1 MPSKVPK
8 QLERLQSIILHRAI
22 ILFFSLALVATLV
35 LAYRSYMFG
44 EWITLSVTSAA
55 TIGLLILYVFRNRIK
70 NSLISGI
77 FVGIIFTVLGT
88 GLFKLGILA
97 AATYY
102 ISLIPIFTF
111 LTSTYRKAILALA
124 FCLLMYAGF
133 GYLYYTGS
141 LISGIDANLYMA
153 SPLSWLL
160 NLFILGFVGMA
171 ILDIVNVYSK
181 NLEHSHQKIAEHRD
195 HLKEKVEEK
204 TEDLFHLNKE
214 LKNSNQELLKRLKEL
229 RKAQIQLLE
238 KEKMAS
244 LGMLTAGIAHELKT
258 PLNYISSSKTLLN
271 AKLEE
276 DQTLDEESKQL
287 LDFIN
292 TGTER
297 MNSIIKGL
305 NHFSR
310 DQDHYDE
317 ECDIPEI
324 IDSCLEI
331 INHLVKGRL
340 DVKRNYQPIKIE
352 GNVGKLHQVFT
363 NLLNNA
369 AQAIKGE
376 GELIIS
382 TKLADQK
389 CHVEIS
395 DTGSGISPENLKR
408 IQDPFFTT
416 KAPGVGTGLG
426 LSITK
431 RIVEEHQ
438 GQMDFSS
445 ELGKGTTVSL
455 HFPVSN

>member
-1 MPSKVPK
+1 MPRKTPK
-8 QLERLQSIILHRAI
+8 QLEKLQSIILHRAI
-22 ILFFSLALVATLV
+22 VLFFSLALAATLV
-35 LAYRSYMFG
+35 LSYRSYMFA

-70 NSLISGI
+70 NSVISGI
-77 FVGIIFTVLGT
+77 FVALIFAVLGT

-102 ISLIPIFTF
+102 ISLVPVFTF
-111 LTSTYRKAILALA
+111 LTSTYRKAIFALA

-133 GYLYYTGS
+133 GYLYYSGS

-153 SPLSWLL
+153 SPLSWIL
-160 NLFILGFVGMA
+160 NLLILGFVGMA

-181 NLEHSHQKIAEHRD
+181 NLERSHQKIAEHRD
-195 HLKEKVEEK
+195 SLKEKVEEK
-204 TEDLFHLNKE
+204 TENLYRLNQQ
-214 LKNSNQELLKRLKEL
+214 LSQSNDELLKRLKEL
-229 RKAQIQLLE
+229 RKAQNQLLE

-258 PLNYISSSKTLLN
+258 PLNYISSSKTLLK

-276 DQTLDEESKQL
+276 DQNLDEESKQL

-305 NHFSR
+305 NQFSR
-310 DQDHYDE
+310 DQDRYDE

-331 INHLVKGRL
+331 INHLIKGRL
-340 DVKRNYQPIKIE
+340 EVKRNYQPIKIE

-363 NLLNNA
+363 NLLTNA
-369 AQAIKGE
+369 AQAIEGE
-376 GELIIS
+376 GELSIEVNS
-382 TKLADQK
+382 VDQK
-389 CHVEIS
+389 CQIEIS
-395 DTGSGISPENLKR
+395 DNGCGISPENLKK
-408 IQDPFFTT
+408 IQEPFFTT

-438 GQMDFSS
+438 GQMKFNS
-445 ELGKGTTVSL
+445 EINKGTTVSL
-455 HFPVSN
+455 QFPY

>member
-1 MPSKVPK
+1 MPRKTPK
-8 QLERLQSIILHRAI
+8 QLEKLQSIILRRAI
-22 ILFFSLALVATLV
+22 VLFFSLALAATLV
-35 LAYRSYMFG
+35 LSYRSYMFG

-70 NSLISGI
+70 NSVISGI
-77 FVGIIFTVLGT
+77 FVALIFAVLGT

-102 ISLIPIFTF
+102 ISLVPVFTF
-111 LTSTYRKAILALA
+111 LTSTYRKAIFALA

-133 GYLYYTGS
+133 GYLYYSGS

-153 SPLSWLL
+153 SPLSWIL
-160 NLFILGFVGMA
+160 NLLILGFVGMA

-181 NLEHSHQKIAEHRD
+181 NLERSHQKIAEHRD
-195 HLKEKVEEK
+195 SLKEKVEEK
-204 TEDLFHLNKE
+204 TENLYRLNQQ
-214 LKNSNQELLKRLKEL
+214 LSQSNDELLKRLKEL
-229 RKAQIQLLE
+229 RKAQNQLLE

-258 PLNYISSSKTLLN
+258 PLNYISSSKTLLK

-276 DQTLDEESKQL
+276 DQNLDEESKQL

-305 NHFSR
+305 NQFSR
-310 DQDHYDE
+310 DQDRYDE

-331 INHLVKGRL
+331 INHLIKGRL
-340 DVKRNYQPIKIE
+340 EVKRNYQPIKIE

-363 NLLNNA
+363 NLLTNA
-369 AQAIKGE
+369 AQAIEGE
-376 GELIIS
+376 GELSIEVNS
-382 TKLADQK
+382 VDQK
-389 CHVEIS
+389 CQIEIS
-395 DTGSGISPENLKR
+395 DNGCGISPENLKK
-408 IQDPFFTT
+408 IQEPFFTT

-438 GQMDFSS
+438 GQMKFNS
-445 ELGKGTTVSL
+445 EINKGTTVSL
-455 HFPVSN
+455 QFPY

>member
-1 MPSKVPK
+1 MPRKTPK
-8 QLERLQSIILHRAI
+8 QLEKLQSIILHRAI
-22 ILFFSLALVATLV
+22 VLFFSLALAATLV
-35 LAYRSYMFG
+35 LSYRSYMFA

-70 NSLISGI
+70 NSVISGI
-77 FVGIIFTVLGT
+77 FVALIFAVLGT

-102 ISLIPIFTF
+102 ISLVPVFTF
-111 LTSTYRKAILALA
+111 LTSTYRKAIFALA
-124 FCLLMYAGF
+124 FCLLIYAGF
-133 GYLYYTGS
+133 GYLYYSGS

-153 SPLSWLL
+153 SPLSWIL
-160 NLFILGFVGMA
+160 NLLILGFVGMA

-181 NLEHSHQKIAEHRD
+181 NLERSHQKIAEHRD
-195 HLKEKVEEK
+195 SLKEKVEEK
-204 TEDLFHLNKE
+204 TENLYRLNQQ
-214 LKNSNQELLKRLKEL
+214 LSQSNDELLKRLKEL
-229 RKAQIQLLE
+229 RKAQNQLLE

-258 PLNYISSSKTLLN
+258 PLNYISSSKTLLK

-276 DQTLDEESKQL
+276 DQNLDEESKQL

-305 NHFSR
+305 NQFSR
-310 DQDHYDE
+310 DQDRYDE

-331 INHLVKGRL
+331 INHLIKGRL
-340 DVKRNYQPIKIE
+340 EVKRNYQPIKIE

-363 NLLNNA
+363 NLLTNA
-369 AQAIKGE
+369 AQAIEGE
-376 GELIIS
+376 GELSIEVNS
-382 TKLADQK
+382 VDQK
-389 CHVEIS
+389 CQIEIS
-395 DTGSGISPENLKR
+395 DNGCGISPENLKK
-408 IQDPFFTT
+408 IQEPFFTT

-438 GQMDFSS
+438 GQMKFNS
-445 ELGKGTTVSL
+445 EINKGTTVSL
-455 HFPVSN
+455 QFPY

>member
-1 MPSKVPK
+1 MPRKTPK
-8 QLERLQSIILHRAI
+8 QLEKLQSIILHRAI
-22 ILFFSLALVATLV
+22 VLFLSLALAATLV
-35 LAYRSYMFG
+35 LSYRSYMFG

-77 FVGIIFTVLGT
+77 FVALIFAVLGT

-102 ISLIPIFTF
+102 ISLVPVFTF
-111 LTSTYRKAILALA
+111 LTSTYRKAIFALA

-133 GYLYYTGS
+133 GYLYYSGS
-141 LISGIDANLYMA
+141 LISGIDVNLYMA
-153 SPLSWLL
+153 SPLSWVL

-171 ILDIVNVYSK
+171 ILDIVNLYSK
-181 NLEHSHQKIAEHRD
+181 NLERSHQKIAEHRD
-195 HLKEKVEEK
+195 SLKEKVEEK
-204 TEDLFHLNKE
+204 TENLYRLNQQ
-214 LKNSNQELLKRLKEL
+214 LSQSNDELLKRLKEL
-229 RKAQIQLLE
+229 RKAQNQLLE

-258 PLNYISSSKTLLN
+258 PLNYISSSKTLLK

-276 DQTLDEESKQL
+276 DQNLDEESKQL

-305 NHFSR
+305 NQFSR
-310 DQDHYDE
+310 DQDRYDE

-331 INHLVKGRL
+331 INHLIKGRL
-340 DVKRNYQPIKIE
+340 EVKRNYQPIKIE

-363 NLLNNA
+363 NLLTNA
-369 AQAIKGE
+369 AQAIEGE
-376 GELIIS
+376 GELSIEVNS
-382 TKLADQK
+382 VNQK
-389 CHVEIS
+389 CQIAIS
-395 DTGSGISPENLKR
+395 DNGCGISPENLKK

-438 GQMDFSS
+438 GQMKFNS
-445 ELGKGTTVSL
+445 EINKGTTVSL
-455 HFPVSN
+455 QFPY